1 MQAVSYQR
9 ASTISE
15 AIDLL
20 REGGENARVLA
31 GGTDIIVQARERA
44 KTVDSLVDIK
54 HIPELMTFSYNAA
67 DGLSVGAAA
76 ELYRLYNDDDIKTRY
91 PALVEAMSVIG
102 GIAIQGRAS
111 LGGNL
116 CNSSPA
122 GDSLTSMMVLGAVA
136 HVAGPNGERDVEVAE
151 FFTGP
156 GHNVMELGEFVT
168 RIAFAAPAAASG
180 AAWQRFIPRNEMD
193 IAVVNCGSYIQLEGD
208 TVVDA
213 RSRPRCGRGHAN
225 HGPGSSRGVDRA
237 SDHGRDNRRR
247 RGSVARGR
255 HAHRRY
261 ARLGAAAEAPR
272 TRAHAA
278 DARHRSRTGPQ
289 LDASTDRI

>member
-213 RSRPRCGRGHAN
+213 RIALGA
-225 HGPGSSRGVDRA
+225 
-237 SDHGRDNRRR
+237 
-247 RGSVARGR
+247 VA
-255 HAHRRY
+255 ATPIMVP
-261 ARLGAAAEAPR
+261 AAAEALIGRPI
-272 TRAHAA
+272 TDETIA
-278 DARHRSRTGPQ
+278 DAAEASHEAATPIDDMRGSVRQRKHLARVLTRRTLDIAVERARS
-289 LDASTDRI
+289 